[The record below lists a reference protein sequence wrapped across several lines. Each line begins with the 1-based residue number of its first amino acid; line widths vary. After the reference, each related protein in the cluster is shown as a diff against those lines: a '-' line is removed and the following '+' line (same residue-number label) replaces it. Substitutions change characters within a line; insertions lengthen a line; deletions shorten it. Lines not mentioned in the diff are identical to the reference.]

1 MKTLLWAELQK
12 LRRSNILFVTIF
24 AVFFVAI
31 LVFSGGVV
39 MVSEEQYALNRT
51 GMGYI
56 IRSACHACAVW
67 QLSHLPG
74 RAG

>member
-31 LVFSGGVV
+31 LVFSGV
-39 MVSEEQYALNRT
+39 
-51 GMGYI
+51 
-56 IRSACHACAVW
+56 
-67 QLSHLPG
+67 LSWYQKNNTP
-74 RAG
+74 